1 MTDTTKAP
9 KTVQPIKLKSLAD
22 GQAVTFPLTL
32 QLKRLDG
39 ALLELTLTMQ
49 AHGKRAWSA
58 IKDKFYADLRADAA
72 ARTAAEEGKD
82 ADAAELD
89 ETATLASR
97 VGRSI
102 ENDARL
108 VLQIAK
114 GWDVDDEFTAEALE
128 ELEDRFG
135 GALGEIVTRYDRAI
149 YQGQLGN

>member
-39 ALLELTLTMQ
+39 ALLELTLTMK

-114 GWDVDDEFTAEALE
+114 GWDVDDEFTAESLE